1 MSNEQILRTKI
12 VKVEIPDGVNVV
24 FGQSHFVKTVEDLYE
39 TLVTSSPTL
48 KFGIAFCEASGKRLI
63 RSDGN
68 NPELIEMAEKS
79 AFDIGCGHTFLVFL
93 RDGFP
98 VNVLNRIKSVDEV
111 CRIFC
116 ATANALQVIVVET
129 EQGRGVQAV
138 IDGETPLG
146 VETDNDRQDRI
157 EFLRKIGYKRH

>member
-1 MSNEQILRTKI
+1 MSIEQILRTKI
-12 VKVEIPDGVNVV
+12 VKVEIPNGVNVI

-39 TLVTSSPTL
+39 ALVTSSPGL

-68 NPELIEMAEKS
+68 SPDLIEMAEKS
-79 AFDIGCGHTFLVFL
+79 AFDIGCGHTFLIYL
-93 RDGFP
+93 REGFP
-98 VNVLNRIKSVDEV
+98 VNVLNRIKMVEEV
-111 CRIFC
+111 CHIFC

-138 IDGETPLG
+138 VDGEIPLG
-146 VETDNDRQDRI
+146 IESESDRSDRAD
-157 EFLRKIGYKRH
+157 FLRKIGYKRH